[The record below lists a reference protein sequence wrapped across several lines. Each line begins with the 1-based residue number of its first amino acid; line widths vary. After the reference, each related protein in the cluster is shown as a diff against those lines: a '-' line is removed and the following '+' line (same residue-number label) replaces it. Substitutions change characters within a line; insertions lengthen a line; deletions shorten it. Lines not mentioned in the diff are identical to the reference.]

1 VAELVPMLIA
11 FAGTCVLVPIC
22 RDLAA
27 RAGYLAKPKADRWSS
42 RQTALLGGVA
52 IAASVLST
60 GLAIDRGHQ
69 ITLIIVAGTSLFLLG
84 LADDLFD
91 LRPSTKLVAQIATAS
106 LLVFFGYRLHWVNS
120 LTLDA
125 MLTVFWVVGVTN
137 AFNLLDNMDGLA
149 AGIGLIAAA
158 SLLTEF
164 GGDVGAR
171 SQYVAALLG
180 SLAAFLLYNFHP
192 ASIFMG
198 DCGSL
203 FIGVTVATLALESS
217 PGARSGSSVVSVVGA
232 PLLVLLIPIFDTTLV
247 TVLRLLWG
255 RRPSQGGR
263 DHSSHRLV
271 AIGLSERMAVA
282 VLWTLAALGGLIALV
297 LRRFDTGIGVAA
309 AVGLLLAMGIF
320 AVYLARV
327 RVYDEPDAALLRSGR
342 FTPFVTDL
350 MYKRRAA
357 EVLLDSCLVALS
369 YYTAYRLRFEGA
381 EYRAYFAQ
389 FLTSLPIVV
398 GLQIPALFA
407 VGTYRGVWRYFGLMD
422 GVVIAKG
429 VFWGLL
435 AIVGVIG
442 FAYRFQGYSRGV
454 FVIYAAILLIALS
467 GSRASFRLI
476 SEFVQRRRSGERLI
490 VYGAGDGGALALR
503 ELLSGGRTAYRVL
516 GFVDD
521 HPAKQ
526 RTRVQGYPVLGGYEA
541 LAVLAAER
549 AVDAIVVSAREIGP
563 ERLRQLEELCT
574 ANGIT
579 LSRLHVTF
587 EQLVAS

>member
-1 VAELVPMLIA
+1 
-11 FAGTCVLVPIC
+11 
-22 RDLAA
+22 
-27 RAGYLAKPKADRWSS
+27 
-42 RQTALLGGVA
+42 
-52 IAASVLST
+52 
-60 GLAIDRGHQ
+60 
-69 ITLIIVAGTSLFLLG
+69 
-84 LADDLFD
+84 
-91 LRPSTKLVAQIATAS
+91 
-106 LLVFFGYRLHWVNS
+106 
-120 LTLDA
+120 
-125 MLTVFWVVGVTN
+125 
-137 AFNLLDNMDGLA
+137 
-149 AGIGLIAAA
+149 
-158 SLLTEF
+158 
-164 GGDVGAR
+164 
-171 SQYVAALLG
+171 
-180 SLAAFLLYNFHP
+180 
-192 ASIFMG
+192 
-198 DCGSL
+198 
-203 FIGVTVATLALESS
+203 
-217 PGARSGSSVVSVVGA
+217 
-232 PLLVLLIPIFDTTLV
+232 
-247 TVLRLLWG
+247 
-255 RRPSQGGR
+255 
-263 DHSSHRLV
+263 
-271 AIGLSERMAVA
+271 
-282 VLWTLAALGGLIALV
+282 
-297 LRRFDTGIGVAA
+297 
-309 AVGLLLAMGIF
+309 MGIF

-327 RVYDEPDAALLRSGR
+327 RVYDEADAALLRSGR

-357 EVLLDSCLVALS
+357 EVLLDVCLVGLS

-389 FLTSLPIVV
+389 FLTSLPIVL

-407 VGTYRGVWRYFGLMD
+407 VGAYRGVWRYFGLMD

-503 ELLSGGRTAYRVL
+503 ELVNSGRTVYRVL

-526 RTRVQGYPVLGGYEA
+526 RTRVQGYPVLGGYET

-549 AVDAIVVSAREIGP
+549 AVDAIVVSAREIDP
-563 ERLRQLEELCT
+563 ARLRQLEDLCT